1 MKTPFALF
9 LILISGI
16 YGCKLKKQSRQPD
29 ELKYATINIQSK
41 PNGDNTSTVTGH
53 IKNLTDGEPIEFA
66 RVTFINDDGT
76 TSSSESD
83 LDGNFQLKN
92 LITGN
97 YRIRVSKPGFTT
109 FDQSIKIEQPSAIK
123 LEITIELKQIQV
135 EKPVIY
141 LYPTKKENITVQL
154 NYQGVLDHT
163 YPAYP
168 KTGWKVTAE
177 PNGTLWDEKGQEYY
191 ALFWEGKPYTQLIP
205 SDGFIVTGKET
216 AAFLEEKLAYLG
228 LNRREA
234 NEFIMYWLPRLENNP
249 FNLIH
254 FAGNAYEE
262 QAELMI
268 TPKPETTIRV
278 MMLTQ
283 ALQSKIDFPV
293 QDLSTL
299 KKIRKG
305 FTAVEWGGSVIQGIN
320 F

>member
-1 MKTPFALF
+1 MKTSFALL
-9 LILISGI
+9 LILISGT
-16 YGCKLKKQSRQPD
+16 YGCKLKKQARQPD

-41 PNGDNTSTVTGH
+41 PNGGNTSTVTGH
-53 IKNLTDGEPIEFA
+53 IKNLTDNEPIEFA

-76 TSSSESD
+76 TRGSETD
-83 LDGNFQLKN
+83 MNGDFQINN
-92 LITGN
+92 LTSGN
-97 YRIRVSKPGFTT
+97 YRIRISRSGFTT
-109 FDQSIKIEQPSAIK
+109 FDQSIKIEQPSALK
-123 LEITIELKQIQV
+123 LEITIALTPIQV
-135 EKPVIY
+135 EKPIIY
-141 LYPTKKENITVQL
+141 LYPTKKETVTVQL
-154 NYQGVLDHT
+154 NFKGVLAHT

-205 SDGFIVTGKET
+205 KDGFILAGKET

-234 NEFIMYWLPRLENNP
+234 NEFIMFWLPRLENNP

-254 FAGNAYEE
+254 FAGKDYEE
-262 QAELMI
+262 QAELI
-268 TPKPETTIRV
+268 INPKPETTIRV

-293 QDLSTL
+293 QDLSAL
-299 KKIRKG
+299 KKSRKG
-305 FTAVEWGGSVIQGIN
+305 FTAVEWGGSIIQGN
-320 F
+320 DL

>member
-41 PNGDNTSTVTGH
+41 PNGGNTSTVTGH

-66 RVTFINDDGT
+66 RVIFIKDDGT
-76 TSSSESD
+76 TSGYETD
-83 LDGNFQLKN
+83 MNGDFQIKN
-92 LITGN
+92 LTSGQ
-97 YRIRVSKPGFTT
+97 YRIRINKLGFTT
-109 FDQSIKIEQPSAIK
+109 LEQPIKIEQPSTIK
-123 LEITIELKQIQV
+123 LEITIELKQNQV

-141 LYPTKKENITVQL
+141 LYPTKNENITVQL

-177 PNGTLWDEKGQEYY
+177 PNGALWDEKGQEYY
-191 ALFWEGKPYTQLIP
+191 ALFWEGKPTKPIVPQ
-205 SDGFIVTGKET
+205 DGFIVSGKET

-254 FAGNAYEE
+254 FAGKEYEE
-262 QAELMI
+262 QAELLI

-283 ALQSKIDFPV
+283 ALQSKIDFPM

-299 KKIRKG
+299 KKSRKG
-305 FTAVEWGGSVIQGIN
+305 FTVVEWGGSVIQGSN
-320 F
+320 L